1 MQMLSLETF
10 EMVDKFS
17 KKDTKQCRHIIQK
30 VLEQFADLK
39 FYIARQ
45 GEIIGNYSKEELTCL
60 IRAREFNGNDFYWT
74 KNMGNAWGSLS
85 DIINTLI

>member
-1 MQMLSLETF
+1 MLSLETF

-30 VLEQFADLK
+30 VLKQSPDLK
-39 FYIARQ
+39 YYIARQ
-45 GEIIGNYSKEELTCL
+45 GEIIGNYSIEELTRL
-60 IRAREFNGNDFYWT
+60 IRAGEFNGNDFYWT
-74 KNMGNAWGSLS
+74 KNMGNTWGNLS